1 MKCQHC
7 GQKEATFYYKSN
19 INGAVTEQHLC
30 ADCAK
35 ELGYA
40 DNMETTFHNFGR
52 SLLGGF
58 DDLFAPMPALAGGFF
73 EPFEAMDRQFT
84 RMFPQLGS
92 SCSCGGQTAQSA
104 PAPAERAS
112 GNDLVSEEEHQ
123 KLDRE
128 RRLNALRNEMT
139 QAIQT
144 ENFERAAQLR
154 DQIHGLEGQ
163 K

>member
-19 INGAVTEQHLC
+19 INGEVTEQHLC

-40 DNMETTFHNFGR
+40 DNIQNTFSNFER
-52 SLLGGF
+52 NLFGGF
-58 DDLFAPMPALAGGFF
+58 DSLFAPMPALAGGFF
-73 EPFEAMDRQFT
+73 EPFEAMDRQFS

-92 SCSCGGQTAQSA
+92 SCSCGGQANQG
-104 PAPAERAS
+104 APAEKAS

-154 DQIHGLEGQ
+154 DQIHGLEDQ

>member
-19 INGAVTEQHLC
+19 INGEVTEQHLC

-40 DNMETTFHNFGR
+40 DNIQNTFGNFER
-52 SLLGGF
+52 NLFGGF
-58 DDLFAPMPALAGGFF
+58 DSLFAPMPALAGGFF
-73 EPFEAMDRQFT
+73 EPFEAMDRQFS

-92 SCSCGGQTAQSA
+92 SCSCTGQA
-104 PAPAERAS
+104 PQNAPAEKTS

-154 DQIHGLEGQ
+154 DQIHGLEDQ